1 MKIPKI
7 FHRIWLGPDEIPLDF
22 KYYGETFKKLHPDWE
37 YRLWTDNNLPIENFI
52 NKKLF
57 KEIEGYVLKVDMAR
71 FEILRLFGGV
81 YADTDFEFY
90 KNIENLIE
98 NLDIFSAGEK
108 KGIIG
113 NAIFGSMPNH
123 PLLTKILKAM
133 PKSIIAN
140 EKYGPN
146 IKTGPVFLT
155 WLLGNDNLPVFGPEL
170 FFPAPA
176 GYQTPAGKP
185 EMFPDAYANHHWA
198 ASWVGLEEKV
208 TGHVP
213 KDIEHLLR

>member
-1 MKIPKI
+1 MKIPQR
-7 FHRIWLGPDEIPLDF
+7 FHSIWLGPNEIPLEF
-22 KYYGETFKKLHPDWE
+22 KYYIETFKKLHPNWD
-37 YRLWTDNNLPIENFI
+37 YHFWTDYTLPVNSFI
-52 NKKLF
+52 NKELF
-57 KEIEGYVLKVDMAR
+57 KKTEGYVLKVDMAR

-113 NAIFGSMPNH
+113 NAIFGSVPNH

-133 PKSIIAN
+133 PQSIVEN
-140 EKYGPN
+140 EQYGPN
-146 IKTGPVFLT
+146 IRTGPVFLT
-155 WLLGNDNLPVFGPEL
+155 KLLKDDDLTVFGPEL

-176 GYQTPAGKP
+176 GHKTSAGKS
-185 EMFPDAYANHHWA
+185 EMFPNAYANHHWA
-198 ASWVGLEEKV
+198 ASWVGIEEKI

-213 KDIEHLLR
+213 RDFKCYQ